1 VVWPVIGHDW
11 AVELLERSI
20 KAGRLSHAYLL
31 VGPSQVGKMAL
42 AKAFAQA
49 IYCEKEDVPCG
60 VCRPCRLVA
69 LDRHPDVC
77 LVMPEKDSIKIEAIR
92 DLQRMI
98 SLSPVEGA
106 YRVCIIQQIDLATPS
121 AANSLLKTLEEPP
134 SKVILVLTANRGESL
149 LPTIV
154 SRCQILPLRLV
165 PAEQIVAA
173 LQARGV
179 DGDRARLLGRL
190 AQGRVGWA
198 LQASLDERILS
209 RRDQVLE
216 KLQSLEKDA
225 YRHRFAWADELSR
238 DSEWVP
244 YVLDVFA
251 SWWRDVLVLASGSD
265 VQITNVDCRSQLG
278 VWAAQYD
285 VATAER
291 VLRSIQDTAW
301 RLDHNANRRLALE
314 VLMLDLPGA
323 Q

>member
-1 VVWPVIGHDW
+1 MWPVISHNW

-20 KAGRLSHAYLL
+20 QAGKLSHAYLF

-49 IYCEKEDVPCG
+49 VYCAGENAPCG
-60 VCRPCRLVA
+60 VCRPCRLVQM
-69 LDRHPDVC
+69 DRHPDVC
-77 LVMPEKDSIKIEAIR
+77 LVAPEKDRIKIEAIR
-92 DLQRMI
+92 DLQRTI
-98 SLSPVEGA
+98 SLTPVEGA
-106 YRVCIIQQIDLATPS
+106 YRVCIIRQIDQATPS

-134 SKVILVLTANRGESL
+134 PRVILVLTANRGESL
-149 LPTIV
+149 LSTIV
-154 SRCQILPLRLV
+154 SRCQVLPLRLV

-179 DGDRARLLGRL
+179 DGERARLLGRL

-198 LQASLDERILS
+198 LQASMDERMLS

-216 KLQSLEKDA
+216 KLQGLEKGT
-225 YRHRFAWADELSR
+225 YQHRFAWAEQLSR
-238 DSEWVP
+238 DPERVP
-244 YVLDVFA
+244 YVLDVLA

-265 VQITNVDCRSQLG
+265 IQITNVDCRSLLG
-278 VWAAQYD
+278 EWAAQYD
-285 VATAER
+285 VATAWR
-291 VLRSIQDTAW
+291 VLTSIRDTAW
-301 RLDHNANRRLALE
+301 RLERNANRRLALE